1 MNSKKGEKK
10 DEVEI
15 RKNSFTFSFLFLLP
29 LSVFARSS
37 PKEETIAQ
45 KNDTVV
51 EEKAPVEKEL
61 AKETEASNPVNIRKI
76 EGGGYYR
83 RACR

>member
-1 MNSKKGEKK
+1 MKLKFGRVLLLSL
-10 DEVEI
+10 
-15 RKNSFTFSFLFLLP
+15 FLFLLP
-29 LSVFARSS
+29 LSVFAASS

-45 KNDTVV
+45 KNDTLV
-51 EEKAPVEKEL
+51 EGKAPVEKEL
-61 AKETEASNPVNIRKI
+61 GKETEASNLETPKKI